1 MNGAG
6 VIFYAVFVVPLIIFL
21 VWIVRQDKRKGVYGL
36 IVIAVLIVGVIVYM
50 YSKQMF
56 SLKSQFYTSS
66 GMIL

>member
-50 YSKQMF
+50 YSKKMF
-56 SLKSQFYTSS
+56 SLQSQFYTSS